1 VSRTAALARAGLI
14 VSSAFLLS
22 RLLGYVR
29 GSVMAAVFGLSAQLD
44 AFYAAFRLPDLMF
57 QLVAAGALSAALV
70 PIISALLATDEQRR
84 AWRVVSTVA
93 TLVLVA
99 LLALAVVFFVAAP
112 LIVPRIT
119 EFEGAQLEQTIEL
132 TRIMLI
138 SPILLALGAVA
149 TSALNARGR
158 FGAAAIAPSFYN
170 LGIIFGAAVLS
181 PALGTT
187 VNGTLVPNP
196 VGLAIGVVIGS
207 IALLLVQLPPL
218 RQLGFRFVP
227 HFGLEDPLARKALLL
242 MAPRAVGLGASQI
255 TFVVITI
262 LATGLPQ
269 TGALSAFNLGMLLL
283 QIPLG
288 VIGVPLGIVLLPAL
302 ATELATG
309 TVARF
314 LGMVSRALRLLV
326 FVMLPIAA
334 LGMVL
339 RREIVDL
346 LFQYANF
353 NEAAVQ
359 MTAAVLFV
367 LLIGLTAHSMIAVL
381 ARTFYAEQ
389 DTLTPVIAAISAVV
403 VNVAVA
409 YAAVGSYGL
418 DGLAFAI
425 AVGAWLEA
433 SVLLVALWRR
443 HRDVDVGGLARTF
456 ARSLPSAIVAAA
468 LALGT
473 LMVLD
478 GPLPADA
485 GKLAVLGRAVIAG
498 GIGALGY
505 LAMSLVL
512 RAPEL
517 PALVGVATDLVRRP
531 RAA

>member
-1 VSRTAALARAGLI
+1 
-14 VSSAFLLS
+14 
-22 RLLGYVR
+22 
-29 GSVMAAVFGLSAQLD
+29 M
-44 AFYAAFRLPDLMF
+44 
-57 QLVAAGALSAALV
+57 
-70 PIISALLATDEQRR
+70 
-84 AWRVVSTVA
+84 
-93 TLVLVA
+93 
-99 LLALAVVFFVAAP
+99 
-112 LIVPRIT
+112 
-119 EFEGAQLEQTIEL
+119 
-132 TRIMLI
+132 
-138 SPILLALGAVA
+138 
-149 TSALNARGR
+149 
-158 FGAAAIAPSFYN
+158 
-170 LGIIFGAAVLS
+170 
-181 PALGTT
+181 
-187 VNGTLVPNP
+187 PNP

-207 IALLLVQLPPL
+207 IGLLLVQLPPL

-314 LGMVSRALRLLV
+314 LGMVGRALRLLV

-389 DTLTPVIAAISAVV
+389 DTLTPVVAAISAVV
-403 VNVAVA
+403 VNVTVA
-409 YAAVGSYGL
+409 YLAVGPYGL

-425 AVGAWLEA
+425 AAGAWLEA
-433 SVLLVALWRR
+433 SILLVALWRR
-443 HRDVDVGGLARTF
+443 HRDIDVGGLARTF

-473 LMVLD
+473 LMILD

-498 GIGALGY
+498 VIGALGY

>member
-1 VSRTAALARAGLI
+1 
-14 VSSAFLLS
+14 
-22 RLLGYVR
+22 
-29 GSVMAAVFGLSAQLD
+29 M
-44 AFYAAFRLPDLMF
+44 
-57 QLVAAGALSAALV
+57 
-70 PIISALLATDEQRR
+70 
-84 AWRVVSTVA
+84 
-93 TLVLVA
+93 
-99 LLALAVVFFVAAP
+99 
-112 LIVPRIT
+112 
-119 EFEGAQLEQTIEL
+119 
-132 TRIMLI
+132 
-138 SPILLALGAVA
+138 
-149 TSALNARGR
+149 
-158 FGAAAIAPSFYN
+158 
-170 LGIIFGAAVLS
+170 
-181 PALGTT
+181 
-187 VNGTLVPNP
+187 
-196 VGLAIGVVIGS
+196 
-207 IALLLVQLPPL
+207 
-218 RQLGFRFVP
+218 
-227 HFGLEDPLARKALLL
+227 
-242 MAPRAVGLGASQI
+242 
-255 TFVVITI
+255 
-262 LATGLPQ
+262 
-269 TGALSAFNLGMLLL
+269 
-283 QIPLG
+283 
-288 VIGVPLGIVLLPAL
+288 
-302 ATELATG
+302 
-309 TVARF
+309 ARF

-359 MTAAVLFV
+359 MTAGVLFV

-443 HRDVDVGGLARTF
+443 HRDIDVGGLARTF

-468 LALGT
+468 LALGA

>member
-1 VSRTAALARAGLI
+1 
-14 VSSAFLLS
+14 
-22 RLLGYVR
+22 
-29 GSVMAAVFGLSAQLD
+29 
-44 AFYAAFRLPDLMF
+44 
-57 QLVAAGALSAALV
+57 
-70 PIISALLATDEQRR
+70 
-84 AWRVVSTVA
+84 
-93 TLVLVA
+93 
-99 LLALAVVFFVAAP
+99 
-112 LIVPRIT
+112 
-119 EFEGAQLEQTIEL
+119 
-132 TRIMLI
+132 
-138 SPILLALGAVA
+138 
-149 TSALNARGR
+149 
-158 FGAAAIAPSFYN
+158 
-170 LGIIFGAAVLS
+170 VLS

-187 VNGTLVPNP
+187 VEGTLVPNP
-196 VGLAIGVVIGS
+196 VGLAIGVVLGS
-207 IALLLVQLPPL
+207 IGLLLVQLPPL
-218 RQLGFRFVP
+218 RRLGFRFVP

-262 LATGLPQ
+262 LATGLQ

-309 TVARF
+309 TMARF
-314 LGMVSRALRLLV
+314 LGMVGRALRLLV

-353 NEAAVQ
+353 DEAAVQ

-403 VNVAVA
+403 VNVTVA
-409 YAAVGSYGL
+409 YLAVGPYGL

-425 AVGAWLEA
+425 AAGAWLEA

-443 HRDVDVGGLARTF
+443 HRDVDMRGLALTF
-456 ARSLPSAIVAAA
+456 GRSLPAAIVAAA

-478 GPLPADA
+478 GPLPVDA

>member
-1 VSRTAALARAGLI
+1 
-14 VSSAFLLS
+14 
-22 RLLGYVR
+22 
-29 GSVMAAVFGLSAQLD
+29 
-44 AFYAAFRLPDLMF
+44 
-57 QLVAAGALSAALV
+57 
-70 PIISALLATDEQRR
+70 
-84 AWRVVSTVA
+84 
-93 TLVLVA
+93 
-99 LLALAVVFFVAAP
+99 
-112 LIVPRIT
+112 
-119 EFEGAQLEQTIEL
+119 
-132 TRIMLI
+132 
-138 SPILLALGAVA
+138 
-149 TSALNARGR
+149 
-158 FGAAAIAPSFYN
+158 
-170 LGIIFGAAVLS
+170 
-181 PALGTT
+181 
-187 VNGTLVPNP
+187 
-196 VGLAIGVVIGS
+196 
-207 IALLLVQLPPL
+207 
-218 RQLGFRFVP
+218 
-227 HFGLEDPLARKALLL
+227 
-242 MAPRAVGLGASQI
+242 
-255 TFVVITI
+255 
-262 LATGLPQ
+262 
-269 TGALSAFNLGMLLL
+269 MLLL

-314 LGMVSRALRLLV
+314 LGMVGRALRLLV

-353 NEAAVQ
+353 DEAAVQ

-403 VNVAVA
+403 VNVTVA
-409 YAAVGSYGL
+409 YLAVGPVRPGRPCVRDRGRSVARGV
-418 DGLAFAI
+418 DPARGVVAPPPRHRR
-425 AVGAWLEA
+425 WRA
-433 SVLLVALWRR
+433 SREPSGGRCRRRSWRR
-443 HRDVDVGGLARTF
+443 RWRS
-456 ARSLPSAIVAAA
+456 ARS
-468 LALGT
+468 
-473 LMVLD
+473 MVLD